1 MGCVLSEGVI
11 GLVGVVIG
19 ALLTPL
25 LIGAKECWVARAS
38 RRKNAQYLA
47 VRVVSLLDGFLEKCA
62 DVVGDDGLSHNQ
74 REPDGLKSPQVST
87 PQLDFDSLKVDWRS
101 IPPGL
106 MYEVLSLPNRAT
118 AANQR
123 IHGIFEYNYDP
134 PDFDEFFEERQ
145 IQFGEIGLL
154 AASLADRL
162 RAMYGV
168 PDRDYL
174 LWDPVKF
181 LREGKDLAS
190 SKRQQR
196 QQRFAQLAEYR
207 Q

>member
-1 MGCVLSEGVI
+1 MGCVLSEGVF

-19 ALLTPL
+19 ALLT
-25 LIGAKECWVARAS
+25 AAWECRVARAS
-38 RRKNAQYLA
+38 RRKNAEYLA

-62 DVVGDDGLSHNQ
+62 DVVGDDGLSHNE
-74 REPDGLKSPQVST
+74 RDSDDLKSPQIST
-87 PQLDFDSLKVDWRS
+87 PQLDFESLKVDWKS

-106 MYEVLSLPNRAT
+106 MYEVLSLPNRVT
-118 AANQR
+118 AANQH
-123 IHGIFEYNYDP
+123 IDKIIEYNYDP
-134 PDFDEFFEERQ
+134 PDFDELFEERQ

-174 LWDPVKF
+174 HWDPVKF

-196 QQRFAQLAEYR
+196 FAQLAESR

>member
-1 MGCVLSEGVI
+1 M
-11 GLVGVVIG
+11 
-19 ALLTPL
+19 
-25 LIGAKECWVARAS
+25 
-38 RRKNAQYLA
+38 NAEYLA

-62 DVVGDDGLSHNQ
+62 DIVGDDGLSHNE
-74 REPDGLKSPQVST
+74 RDSDDLKSPQIST
-87 PQLDFDSLKVDWRS
+87 PQLDFESLKVDWKS

-106 MYEVLSLPNRAT
+106 MYEVLSLPNRIT
-118 AANQR
+118 AANQH
-123 IHGIFEYNYDP
+123 IDKIIEYNYDP
-134 PDFDEFFEERQ
+134 PDFDELFEERQ

-162 RAMYGV
+162 RAMYSV

-174 LWDPVKF
+174 HWDPVKF

-190 SKRQQR
+190 SKRL
-196 QQRFAQLAEYR
+196 QRFAKLAESR